1 MKSRIS
7 KSKSKLKTGKTGKT
21 AATATTAAKAA
32 KAAKAKVALLKNTMS
47 KAAPKGCAP
56 ERYDA
61 GLMGAD
67 NSARLAL
74 VELKLPSVAAAPK
87 DDIQAKYHSIRAM
100 EAAQK
105 MGRSRQKRRTGQE
118 VCHHLKMML
127 SSDLPPRAAVS
138 RKQVTG
144 LEPQF
149 RLGF

>member
-7 KSKSKLKTGKTGKT
+7 KSKPKSKTEK
-21 AATATTAAKAA
+21 TATTVAKAA
-32 KAAKAKVALLKNTMS
+32 RAKVALLKNTMT
-47 KAAPKGCAP
+47 KTAPEGCAP

-61 GLMGAD
+61 GLLGAD

-74 VELKLPSVAAAPK
+74 VELTLPVVTAAPK
-87 DDIQAKYHSIRAM
+87 ADIQATYHSIRAM

-138 RKQVTG
+138 RKQVAG

>member
-7 KSKSKLKTGKTGKT
+7 KSKTEK
-21 AATATTAAKAA
+21 TATTVLKAA
-32 KAAKAKVALLKNTMS
+32 KAARAKVALLKKTMT
-47 KAAPKGCAP
+47 KAAPEGCAP

-61 GLMGAD
+61 GLLGAD

-74 VELKLPSVAAAPK
+74 VELKLPLVAAAPK
-87 DDIQAKYHSIRAM
+87 EDIQATYHSIRAM

-127 SSDLPPRAAVS
+127 SSDLPPRVAVS
-138 RKQVTG
+138 RKQVAG

>member
-7 KSKSKLKTGKTGKT
+7 KSKTEKT
-21 AATATTAAKAA
+21 ATAVVKAA
-32 KAAKAKVALLKNTMS
+32 KATKAARAKVALLKKTVT
-47 KAAPKGCAP
+47 KAAPEGCAP

-61 GLMGAD
+61 DLLGAD

-74 VELKLPSVAAAPK
+74 VELKLPLVAAAPK
-87 DDIQAKYHSIRAM
+87 EDIQATYHSIRAM

-127 SSDLPPRAAVS
+127 SSDLPPRVAVS
-138 RKQVTG
+138 RKQVAG